1 MRKRAIMQKAKG
13 DYMFQAK
20 MMKLAVYN
28 DKRQD
33 VVSEQQNVASEQ
45 HLAVPPGTCRMDSV
59 VNENERKEND

>member
-1 MRKRAIMQKAKG
+1 
-13 DYMFQAK
+13 MFQAK

-33 VVSEQQNVASEQ
+33 VASEQQNVASEQ